1 MVKAI
6 RCKGLKCNRLIR
18 SNNKSGFCQGCIGN
32 EKKRENRRK
41 NCFVCEERCCGKMLI
56 EWHKGKIISLCTF
69 HFNWL
74 LDPKFSN
81 PTDARKEINR
91 LRGCH

>member
-1 MVKAI
+1 MNKPN
-6 RCKGLKCNRLIR
+6 RCNGLKCNRLIR
-18 SNNKSGFCQGCIGN
+18 PNNKSGFCQGCTSN
-32 EKKRENRRK
+32 EIKRENRRK
-41 NCFVCEERCCGKMLI
+41 KCFICEEKCCGKLLF

-74 LDPKFSN
+74 LASQFSDPKA
-81 PTDARKEINR
+81 ARKEINR